1 MYIASA
7 MDGYSTNVSPAHR
20 GDMVQLLPRPPAQTF
35 ACSDNL
41 SVKPL
46 PRTPAN
52 LKTYVYYT
60 LSNTERTC
68 LSRVGLGLFLSSR
81 VPGFFFGFRLS
92 IETKKKFL
100 LVGSGLGLKIFAHVC
115 LLCSS
120 KSSLP
125 RVESLKNYFS
135 IPNSNPKATPKAG
148 S

>member
-1 MYIASA
+1 MYIVSA

-68 LSRVGLGLFLSSR
+68 LSSVGLGLFLTSQ
-81 VPGFFFGFRLS
+81 VPGFFGGFGFILS
-92 IETKKKFL
+92 IESKKNFAFGFWFGYKNFCSCLPPLFFKLKFT
-100 LVGSGLGLKIFAHVC
+100 
-115 LLCSS
+115 SS
-120 KSSLP
+120 
-125 RVESLKNYFS
+125 
-135 IPNSNPKATPKAG
+135 
-148 S
+148 

>member
-1 MYIASA
+1 MYIVSA

-92 IETKKKFL
+92 IESK
-100 LVGSGLGLKIFAHVC
+100 KIFACGFWFGSQNFCSC
-115 LLCSS
+115 LPALFFKVKFTSS
-120 KSSLP
+120 
-125 RVESLKNYFS
+125 RVLKKLLQS
-135 IPNSNPKATPKAG
+135 PK
-148 S
+148 

>member
-1 MYIASA
+1 MYTVSV
-7 MDGYSTNVSPAHR
+7 MDGYGTNVSPAHR
-20 GDMVQLLPRPPAQTF
+20 GDMVQLLPPRPPAQTF

-81 VPGFFFGFRLS
+81 VPGFFFG
-92 IETKKKFL
+92 
-100 LVGSGLGLKIFAHVC
+100 V
-115 LLCSS
+115 
-120 KSSLP
+120 
-125 RVESLKNYFS
+125 
-135 IPNSNPKATPKAG
+135 
-148 S
+148 

>member
-1 MYIASA
+1 MYIVSA

-68 LSRVGLGLFLSSR
+68 LSSVGLGLFLTSQ
-81 VPGFFFGFRLS
+81 VPGYFGGFGFILS
-92 IETKKKFL
+92 IKSKKIL
-100 LVGSGLGLKIFAHVC
+100 LLGSGLGIKIFAHVC

-120 KSSLP
+120 NSSLP
-125 RVESLKNYFS
+125 RVESLKKLLQS
-135 IPNSNPKATPKAG
+135 PK
-148 S
+148 

>member
-1 MYIASA
+1 MYIVSA
-7 MDGYSTNVSPAHR
+7 MDGYGTNVSPARR

-68 LSRVGLGLFLSSR
+68 LSRVGLGYFYQAGS
-81 VPGFFFGFRLS
+81 PGFFL
-92 IETKKKFL
+92 
-100 LVGSGLGLKIFAHVC
+100 GLG
-115 LLCSS
+115 
-120 KSSLP
+120 
-125 RVESLKNYFS
+125 
-135 IPNSNPKATPKAG
+135 
-148 S
+148 

>member
-1 MYIASA
+1 MYTVSV
-7 MDGYSTNVSPAHR
+7 MDGYGTNVSPAHR

-68 LSRVGLGLFLSSR
+68 LSRVGLGLCLEQAGW
-81 VPGFFFGFRLS
+81 VFFWHR
-92 IETKKKFL
+92 
-100 LVGSGLGLKIFAHVC
+100 LVGSDQKLLLRFASSIGQTIALK
-115 LLCSS
+115 
-120 KSSLP
+120 
-125 RVESLKNYFS
+125 
-135 IPNSNPKATPKAG
+135 
-148 S
+148 

>member
-1 MYIASA
+1 MYIVSA

-68 LSRVGLGLFLSSR
+68 LFRVGLGLFLTSQ
-81 VPGFFFGFRLS
+81 VPGFYL
-92 IETKKKFL
+92 
-100 LVGSGLGLKIFAHVC
+100 GLG
-115 LLCSS
+115 
-120 KSSLP
+120 
-125 RVESLKNYFS
+125 
-135 IPNSNPKATPKAG
+135 
-148 S
+148 